1 MILQALYEYYQRKGK
16 DLPQLGF
23 ERKEIP
29 FLIVITDEGKF
40 FDLEDTREQT
50 GKKLTA
56 KNYLVPKENGRSGS
70 NAWQTTNLLWDH
82 YGYVLGHPKSS
93 NFKDVEMA
101 KKQHQSFVAEVSK
114 LCQAYYQDADIA
126 AVLSFLLGNQ
136 FDAVFNHKNWADC
149 LKIPGCNLS
158 FKIKN
163 RLHGL
168 VCQNQSVQEYQSRIS
183 GVEEIEED
191 GSEAMTTQT
200 VCLVSG
206 DLSDIAR
213 LHPRTPIFGTKS
225 NAKLVS
231 FQKNMG
237 FDSYGKEQNFNAP
250 VGKRA
255 AFAYTTALN
264 HLLAKNSKQR
274 LQVGDASTV
283 FWAEKGNN
291 ALEDAFADFFSD
303 DSGKLEAAV
312 DSLMPSTKDD
322 PDRNTLAVESLYQ
335 SPYTGSTAFDDD
347 GTRFYVLGLA
357 PNAARISVRFWHV
370 ATVGELAA
378 NIRQHFNDLAIVHE
392 SYEKPYL
399 PLRRLLNSTAP
410 ATSKHPFGDPDRIAP
425 NLAGDLMKSILAGTP
440 YPQTLL
446 QAALRRIRAEQAR
459 KDKTGKPLVNVTYER
474 AGLIKAFL
482 NRQIRFSNLPNK
494 QELTMALD
502 ESNTNIGYRLGRLFA
517 TLEIIQ
523 QDAGG
528 GLKKINATIR
538 DRYYGAASSTPLA
551 VFPTLLR
558 LSQHHQTS
566 LRKEKPGLFV
576 ERDKLLGRI
585 MDDGING
592 QIGFPPVLS
601 LENQGRF
608 AIGYYQQRQAFF
620 PNKHSLAT

>member
-1 MILQALYEYYQRKGK
+1 MVDQREDLGNAIALNASLFNAARLIGPSIAGIVVAAVGEGVC
-16 DLPQLGF
+16 
-23 ERKEIP
+23 
-29 FLIVITDEGKF
+29 FLI
-40 FDLEDTREQT
+40 
-50 GKKLTA
+50 
-56 KNYLVPKENGRSGS
+56 NS
-70 NAWQTTNLLWDH
+70 
-82 YGYVLGHPKSS
+82 
-93 NFKDVEMA
+93 
-101 KKQHQSFVAEVSK
+101 
-114 LCQAYYQDADIA
+114 
-126 AVLSFLLGNQ
+126 LSFCGVLASLVAMRLTPQ
-136 FDAVFNHKNWADC
+136 R
-149 LKIPGCNLS
+149 LKIV
-158 FKIKN
+158 N
-163 RLHGL
+163 RHVLHELREGITY
-168 VCQNQSVQEYQSRIS
+168 S
-183 GVEEIEED
+183 
-191 GSEAMTTQT
+191 
-200 VCLVSG
+200 
-206 DLSDIAR
+206 
-213 LHPRTPIFGTKS
+213 
-225 NAKLVS
+225 
-231 FQKNMG
+231 
-237 FDSYGKEQNFNAP
+237 
-250 VGKRA
+250 
-255 AFAYTTALN
+255 
-264 HLLAKNSKQR
+264 
-274 LQVGDASTV
+274 
-283 FWAEKGNN
+283 
-291 ALEDAFADFFSD
+291 
-303 DSGKLEAAV
+303 
-312 DSLMPSTKDD
+312 
-322 PDRNTLAVESLYQ
+322 
-335 SPYTGSTAFDDD
+335 FDDD

-459 KDKTGKPLVNVTYER
+459 KDKTGKPLANVTYER

-482 NRQIRFSNLPNK
+482 NRQIRYSNLHNE
-494 QELTMALD
+494 QVLNMSLD
-502 ESNTNIGYRLGRLFA
+502 ENNTNIGYRLGRLFA
-517 TLEIIQ
+517 ALEIIQ

-528 GLKKINATIR
+528 GQKKINSTIR